1 MKKYLALVLGML
13 FVLGFTVSA
22 FAITAEIPSET
33 QATVAKGTTQI
44 TLGGEIRV
52 RGWYLNNVNA
62 TRRATSF
69 PADSSSQGW
78 YDQRVRLNL
87 NAEISKNTSG
97 YIALESGTSG
107 AGPASTS
114 TDVYTW
120 GTLNNKPNTDLTIL
134 EAWILHKGSGL
145 GIPTGIKVGHMPLA
159 LGEKQFLDHT
169 KFGDDAIVFFMDPT
183 KELHVGLLTTKWTE
197 GSTATNSYGDTNG
210 YVALMTYKIT
220 PGITAGINYAYA
232 TADAKDFGFQN
243 LGLHSNGSAGPVSYN
258 VEFDQQFGKSSPT
271 VDYKGYGLL
280 AGAGYTVNPVTI
292 RAQYA
297 QGSGDKSGTADKNEE
312 FQTTMN
318 NDVHYTQ
325 IYEYT
330 VTTAAENQ
338 TVHTSRDR
346 ATGIANTTYYRLGL
360 DVSPMKEL
368 SASLD
373 MFILRATKVAAGSKK
388 IGTEIDAKIAYKIDK
403 NLTYSV
409 MAGYLDTQ
417 KAFED
422 GNSSGSTGTP
432 IAASQN
438 KNIIQIMHA
447 LTLSF

>member
-1 MKKYLALVLGML
+1 VKKYLALVLGML
-13 FVLGFTVSA
+13 FVLGFTASA
-22 FAITAEIPSET
+22 FAIHSEIPSET
-33 QATVAKGTTQI
+33 QAVVAKGETQV

-52 RGWYLNNVNA
+52 RGWYLTNVDA
-62 TRRATSF
+62 TRRATSL
-69 PADSSSQGW
+69 PADSQPQGW

-87 NAEISKNTSG
+87 TAAVSKNTTG
-97 YIALESGTSG
+97 YVALETGNIT
-107 AGPASTS
+107 AGPSGS

-120 GTLNNKPNTDLTIL
+120 GTLNNKLNTNISIL

-145 GIPTGIKVGHMPLA
+145 GIPTGLKIGHMPLA
-159 LGEKQFLDHT
+159 LSEKQFLDHT

-183 KELHVGLLTTKWTE
+183 KELHIGVLTTKFSE

-220 PGITAGINYAYA
+220 PGITAGINFAHV
-232 TADAKDFGFQN
+232 TADAQDFGFQN
-243 LGLHSNGSAGPVSYN
+243 LGLHSNGSVAGVSYN
-258 VEFDQQFGKSSPT
+258 FEFDQQFGKSSPT
-271 VDYKGYGLL
+271 AKYKGWGLL
-280 AGAGYTVNPVTI
+280 LGAGYNVNPVTI
-292 RAQYA
+292 RAQFA
-297 QGSGDKSGTADKNEE
+297 QGSGDKVGTVDKNEE

-330 VTTAAENQ
+330 VTTAARAQ
-338 TVHTSRDR
+338 TVHGARDR
-346 ATGIANTTYYRLGL
+346 ATGIANTTYYRLGV
-360 DVSPMKEL
+360 DVSPMKDL
-368 SASLD
+368 SASVD
-373 MFILRATKVAAGSKK
+373 MFILRATKVATGSKK
-388 IGTEIDAKIAYKIDK
+388 IGTEYDLKLAYKIDK

-422 GNSSGSTGTP
+422 GNSSGSTGTA
-432 IAASQN
+432 IAVNQN
-438 KNIIQIMHA
+438 KNVTQLMHA